1 MKHQRDVGG
10 GEKHQ
15 AGLGVQFK
23 DSAQPKYRVVR
34 RDSQYTC
41 DESWKNQQGLAADRI
56 RESST
61 SKVTQ
66 NVVWRS
72 TDSVR
77 EDDAPDWLR
86 NVELP

>member
-1 MKHQRDVGG
+1 MKHQGDIGG

-15 AGLGVQFK
+15 TGLGVQFK
-23 DSAQPKYRVVR
+23 NSAQPQYRVVR
-34 RDSQYTC
+34 QDSQYTC
-41 DESWKNQQGLAADRI
+41 DESWKNQQGFAADRI

-66 NVVWRS
+66 NEVWRS

-77 EDDAPDWLR
+77 EDDASDWLR